1 MIPATQLP
9 ENPTPEQLKAVFAV
23 AIESVYLD
31 GVDEILEGPTLKGKT
46 LTGQFRQG
54 RKKFDV
60 QIANGEI
67 NFKPTKDMT
76 DEEFGG

>member
-1 MIPATQLP
+1 MIPAAQLP
-9 ENPTPEQLKAVFAV
+9 ENPTPEQIKAAFALT
-23 AIESVYLD
+23 IESVYLD

-60 QIANGEI
+60 RIANGEI
-67 NFKPTKDMT
+67 NFKPSAGMT
-76 DEEFGG
+76 DKEFGG